1 MDKELLSNSS
11 TFRISVLIRSN
22 VEVCLLNLVLDIQ
35 FKRTQKVIVRYV
47 LFFYKIVSTNTVLS
61 GKEIFITLMVEFC
74 NCLKTQGDIAV
85 NLCFR
90 GMRYLC
96 VS

>member
-35 FKRTQKVIVRYV
+35 KVIVRYD

-61 GKEIFITLMVEFC
+61 GKVIFITLMVEFC
-74 NCLKTQGDIAV
+74 NCLKTQGDVAV

>member
-1 MDKELLSNSS
+1 MDEELLSNSS

-35 FKRTQKVIVRYV
+35 KVIVRYD

-74 NCLKTQGDIAV
+74 NCLKTQGDVAV

>member
-35 FKRTQKVIVRYV
+35 KVIVRYV

-61 GKEIFITLMVEFC
+61 GKVIFITLMVEFC
-74 NCLKTQGDIAV
+74 NCLKTQGDVAV

>member
-35 FKRTQKVIVRYV
+35 KVIVRYD

-74 NCLKTQGDIAV
+74 NCLKTQGDVAV